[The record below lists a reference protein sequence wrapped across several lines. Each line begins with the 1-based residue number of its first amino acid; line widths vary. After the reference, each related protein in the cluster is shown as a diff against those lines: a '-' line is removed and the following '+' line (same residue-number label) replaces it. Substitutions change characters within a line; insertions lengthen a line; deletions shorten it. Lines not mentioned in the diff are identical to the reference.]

1 MGDFEERMTH
11 SHIPGRK
18 VAFNNCNQIYVFN
31 GNIRS
36 IDRNRTLFVE
46 VSEPVPFLVSR
57 DYLVLFLWE
66 KNICIG
72 LEVQIFFVSRL
83 GCRNIGFSLIF

>member
-11 SHIPGRK
+11 SHIPGKK
-18 VAFNNCNQIYVFN
+18 VAFNNCIQIYIFN
-31 GNIRS
+31 ENLRSRNIY
-36 IDRNRTLFVE
+36 RTLFVE
-46 VSEPVPFLVSR
+46 LSEPVPFLVSR

-72 LEVQIFFVSRL
+72 LEVQIFFVSRPAWM
-83 GCRNIGFSLIF
+83 